1 MHADPKRP
9 FNEQPPLL
17 SLLRRPYNDMFY
29 DLMIEKG
36 IRGGKNFKRWTS
48 WRESFQEEVARP
60 RSGRDLKMVPET
72 S

>member
-1 MHADPKRP
+1 
-9 FNEQPPLL
+9 
-17 SLLRRPYNDMFY
+17 MFY
-29 DLMIEKG
+29 DLMIKKG
-36 IRGGKNFKRWTS
+36 IRGGKNFERWTS